1 MSSEHPDCPPD
12 LAVRIRGLG
21 KTYRIHE
28 AWLPG
33 ISLKDDLLR
42 LATLRWL
49 WRRDA
54 RREFHALD
62 GIDLDV
68 RPGEVVG
75 ILGGNGAG
83 KSTLL
88 KVLCR
93 ITPPSSG
100 WIAYRG
106 RVASILEV
114 GTGFHPD
121 LSGRENIYLNGAI
134 LGMRRAEI
142 NARFHEIVAF
152 SEIGEFLD
160 EPVKHYSSGM
170 FVRLAFAIA
179 AHLDPDVLI
188 IDEVLAVGDERF
200 RAKCLDRVRGHFASR
215 CVLFVSH
222 DMEAVRAICTRTL
235 VLEHG
240 RLVFDGAVE
249 DGISRYRTQVAA
261 PCASPS

>member
-1 MSSEHPDCPPD
+1 MDAIDLPDD
-12 LAVRIRGLG
+12 VAVRIRGLR
-21 KTYRIHE
+21 KSYRIHD

-33 ISLKDDLLR
+33 VSIKDDARRLLS
-42 LATLRWL
+42 LRWL
-49 WRRDA
+49 WSRPPMHEHA
-54 RREFHALD
+54 ALD

-75 ILGGNGAG
+75 FLGGNGAG

-88 KVLCR
+88 KLLCR
-93 ITPPSSG
+93 ITPPSAG

-106 RVASILEV
+106 RVAQILEV

-142 NARFHEIVAF
+142 NTRFADIVAF
-152 SEIGEFLD
+152 AGIGEYLD

-170 FVRLAFAIA
+170 YVRLAFAIA
-179 AHLDPDVLI
+179 AHLDPDILI
-188 IDEVLAVGDERF
+188 IDEVLAVGDEAF
-200 RAKCLDRVRGHFASR
+200 RGKCLDRVRRHFAASGR

-222 DMEAVRAICTRTL
+222 DMDSIRAICTRVV
-235 VLEHG
+235 VLERG
-240 RLVFDGAVE
+240 QIAYDGAVDE
-249 DGISRYRTQVAA
+249 GIRRYRAGG
-261 PCASPS
+261 